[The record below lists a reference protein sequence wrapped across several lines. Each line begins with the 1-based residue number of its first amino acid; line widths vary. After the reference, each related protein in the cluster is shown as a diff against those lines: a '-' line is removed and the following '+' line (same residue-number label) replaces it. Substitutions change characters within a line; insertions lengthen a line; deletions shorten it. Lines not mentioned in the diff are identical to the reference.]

1 MLGCVGTPGNVTSV
15 YGSITGAQIEL
26 ARKVVA
32 VRRALTPDY
41 RRVFDAMTDSP
52 GEAAM
57 SGTRSRCTS
66 DRKVDVFRL
75 GRPRVEGGL

>member
-1 MLGCVGTPGNVTSV
+1 MRLGVETGARTRMLGCVGTPDNVTSV

-41 RRVFDAMTDSP
+41 RRVFDAMRLAGRGSDVWH
-52 GEAAM
+52 E
-57 SGTRSRCTS
+57 TS
-66 DRKVDVFRL
+66 L
-75 GRPRVEGGL
+75 HL